1 MLDISSSIKLI
12 CIYCYWIQ
20 YIMIRLGKIAFAN
33 CDFPYYALEHSRV
46 KAHDIEI
53 TQANPVE
60 LARLLFDGELDIS
73 PISSIMYGKRD
84 NLLILPGLSITSND
98 FTKSV
103 LICSNGKLDLSELEG
118 KTLCIPE
125 TTASSAALIKI
136 ILWLMGVKV
145 GIKHCHGTDID
156 QMLKHGDAAL
166 LIGDSA
172 IHAIG
177 KYSVIADLGNEW
189 KKMTGK
195 KMVYALWVVREEFAK
210 QHPDKVRYALDT
222 LLQSKD
228 YAYKN
233 VSEIAAFIAR
243 QKKID
248 CGFMREYLH
257 TLNYDFDDES
267 VESLKLYFEYAKEC
281 GIIGDVKLRFFDNC
295 RETFMFS
302 KVV

>member
-1 MLDISSSIKLI
+1 
-12 CIYCYWIQ
+12 
-20 YIMIRLGKIAFAN
+20 MIRLGKIAFAN
-33 CDFPYYALEHSRV
+33 CDFPYYAIEHGRV
-46 KAHDIEI
+46 EAHDIEI
-53 TQANPVE
+53 TQAHPVE
-60 LARLLFDGELDIS
+60 LARMLFNNELDIS
-73 PISSIMYGKRD
+73 PISSIMYGKRND
-84 NLLILPGLSITSND
+84 LLILPGLSITSND

-125 TTASSAALIKI
+125 TTASSAALVKI
-136 ILWLMGVKV
+136 ILWRKGVK
-145 GIKHCHGTDID
+145 INIRQCQGTDID
-156 QMLKHGDAAL
+156 QMLNQGDAAL

-195 KMVYALWVVREEFAK
+195 KMVYALWVVREEFASV
-210 QHPDKVRYALDT
+210 HPDEVRYVLNT
-222 LLQSKD
+222 LLKSKD

-233 VSEIAAFIAR
+233 VSEIAGSIAR

-248 CGFMREYLH
+248 CGFMRDYLH

-281 GIIGDVKLRFFDNC
+281 GIIGEVKLRFFDIQG
-295 RETFMFS
+295 
-302 KVV
+302 KI

>member
-1 MLDISSSIKLI
+1 
-12 CIYCYWIQ
+12 
-20 YIMIRLGKIAFAN
+20 MIRLGKIAFAN
-33 CDFPYYALEHSRV
+33 CDFPYYALEHRRV
-46 KAHDIEI
+46 EAHDIEVV
-53 TQANPVE
+53 QAHPVE
-60 LARLLFDGELDIS
+60 LARMLFGGELDIS
-73 PISSIMYGKRD
+73 PISSIMYGKKN

-103 LICSNGKLDLSELEG
+103 LICSNGKMNLSELEG

-125 TTASSAALIKI
+125 TTASSATLIKI
-136 ILWLMGVKV
+136 ILWRNGVNVK
-145 GIKHCHGTDID
+145 IKQCGGSDISG
-156 QMLKHGDAAL
+156 MLKHGDAAL

-177 KYSVIADLGNEW
+177 KYSIIADLGNEW

-210 QHPDKVRYALDT
+210 QHPDKVRYVLNAL
-222 LLQSKD
+222 LRSKD

-233 VSEIAAFIAR
+233 VSEIANFIGR

-257 TLNYDFDDES
+257 TLNYDFDEES

-281 GIIGDVKLRFFDNC
+281 GIIGEVKLRFFENPEQD
-295 RETFMFS
+295 
-302 KVV
+302 V